1 MMRRK
6 KFKQSEVSEE
16 IGVHLE
22 MRAELNR
29 QAGMSPETA
38 VAEARRQFGNATL
51 IGEKVRSIYINTF
64 FESLGQDLRYALRG
78 FLRNPIFTLA
88 AVLAA
93 ALGIGSSTA
102 LFSLVDR
109 ILFRRLPYSHHAR
122 LVSFW
127 MIAPVAPNSVVVP
140 NAYF

>member
-29 QAGMSPETA
+29 QAGMSPEIG
-38 VAEARRQFGNATL
+38 VAEARRSFGNTTL
-51 IGEKVRSIYINTF
+51 IGEDMRSMHINTF
-64 FESLGQDLRYALRG
+64 FESIGQDVRYALRG

-88 AVLAA
+88 VVLAA

-102 LFSLVDR
+102 VFSVVDR
-109 ILFRRLPYSHHAR
+109 I
-122 LVSFW
+122 
-127 MIAPVAPNSVVVP
+127 
-140 NAYF
+140 